1 VELPLEEFILTPT
14 GQKAR
19 RCQHVGPKGQCG
31 APAVQGELLCWRH
44 LPGRSPKPKAEKKR
58 RRAQEAL
65 AKEVAAEVLEAAP
78 SPPDRTT
85 HGFYSEAGRRAIRE
99 IAQEILALEK
109 DLDNTDRELAVLKA
123 ALVWLL
129 GKAEDYQA
137 KAERLSA
144 VVDGLSAVST
154 DDIQALRV
162 LGEDLRLALR
172 LQEDLRGWTDRLME
186 AAMRVINAAK
196 QRAETR
202 AKLAEAKALEQ
213 FVRLVQAVRDIL
225 WDLVPEE
232 VLDAFEER
240 LQREVLEAARVSL
253 PPLPKPP

>member
-1 VELPLEEFILTPT
+1 MELRLEEYILTPT

-31 APAVQGELLCWRH
+31 APAVQGQLFCWRH
-44 LPGRSPKPKAEKKR
+44 LPGPPKPKEEKKKR
-58 RRAQEAL
+58 RVREAL
-65 AKEVAAEVLEAAP
+65 AKEVAVEVLEAAAP

-85 HGFYSEAGRRAIRE
+85 HGFYSEAGQRAIRE

-129 GKAEDYQA
+129 GKAEDYQV
-137 KAERLSA
+137 KAEKLSA
-144 VVDGLSAVST
+144 LIDGLSAVST
-154 DDIQALRV
+154 DDVQALRV

-202 AKLAEAKALEQ
+202 AKLAEVRALEQ

-240 LQREVLEAARVSL
+240 LQREVLEAARVQL
-253 PPLPKPP
+253 PPLAKA